1 MLIEHY
7 VIERTLDWSLCYVRN
22 RSSIDWSLCYAFILK
37 YSGIF
42 KIEISFRMHRIETY
56 MLENRT
62 SITQSQITRRKEL
75 HDVKKQPSKPL
86 FQVTLTAHDF
96 NRNKLLRS

>member
-1 MLIEHY
+1 MF
-7 VIERTLDWSLCYVRN
+7 VIE
-22 RSSIDWSLCYAFILK
+22 SSIDWSLCDAFILK

-62 SITQSQITRRKEL
+62 SITQSRITRRKEL

-96 NRNKLLRS
+96 NRNK